1 MNPSQTIFL
10 ASEAEILSGDFH
22 PLIEQIGS
30 TEGLALVE
38 LVNSSLLLDRT
49 HDFAGLKL
57 FLENYRAQ
65 LLVPLELPLICQ
77 AFAHASRNEFSE
89 LIALD
94 QQQTHEPRQEMFFS
108 ASKRIGKL
116 QLKRLR
122 PLRDQRGLQRYLRA
136 VDSGQAHAWHT
147 IIYGVTLA
155 SFSMPLRQGL
165 LNYSA
170 RVLSGFVQSSG
181 GFERFPRLDCDALI
195 EENLAT
201 IPPEIDRAL
210 LSGKL
215 THKIQIP

>member
-1 MNPSQTIFL
+1 MNPSQNIL
-10 ASEAEILSGDFH
+10 SASKAELLSGDFH
-22 PLIEQIGS
+22 PLMEQVGS
-30 TEGLALVE
+30 AEGLALVE
-38 LVNSSLLLDRT
+38 LVNASLQLDRV
-49 HDFAGLKL
+49 HDFAGLKR

-65 LLVPLELPLICQ
+65 QLVPLELPLICR
-77 AFAHASRNEFSE
+77 AFAHASRNEFKE

-94 QQQTHEPRQEMFFS
+94 QQQTHEPRQAMFVS
-108 ASKRIGKL
+108 ASQRIGKL

-136 VDSGQAHAWHT
+136 VDEGRANAWHT

-181 GFERFPRLDCDALI
+181 GFERFPQHDCDALI

-210 LSGKL
+210 LTGQINP
-215 THKIQIP
+215 KIQIS